1 MLGFPLRLSR
11 SMRRLVGA
19 LCLAGAAPAYA
30 ASADDALMALEH
42 AQARYE
48 AMLDSAQYAS
58 GLLRVLYEDRA
69 AVPDTIEIADTQVRK
84 SFKVP
89 VAMTAMREAMAQTPD
104 LPDDQAQALV
114 RIAKDWAQRDA
125 ALRALPE
132 SALAAEGEAMAR
144 RMAERQDADAIEA
157 LLPLMAEPA
166 LAEENVLAAERVYR
180 LMEILVVEGHAQA
193 KAEIELHGD
202 DGLRSELIDIA
213 RATPAEYRALGQER
227 EVERQR
233 AMFRQRYVLSYLP
246 PEEVRT
252 LQSIYTSEAG
262 RAKRDALVK
271 AFAARNDADSL
282 SALLGMVDA
291 L

>member
-104 LPDDQAQALV
+104 LPDDQVQALA

-132 SALAAEGEAMAR
+132 AALAAEGEAMAR

-202 DGLRSELIDIA
+202 EACAPNSSTSRARRRRSTGRWA
-213 RATPAEYRALGQER
+213 RSARWSGSGRCSANAMCFPICRPRMCARCSRSTRAR
-227 EVERQR
+227 R
-233 AMFRQRYVLSYLP
+233 AVPSVTRS
-246 PEEVRT
+246 
-252 LQSIYTSEAG
+252 
-262 RAKRDALVK
+262 
-271 AFAARNDADSL
+271 
-282 SALLGMVDA
+282 
-291 L
+291 